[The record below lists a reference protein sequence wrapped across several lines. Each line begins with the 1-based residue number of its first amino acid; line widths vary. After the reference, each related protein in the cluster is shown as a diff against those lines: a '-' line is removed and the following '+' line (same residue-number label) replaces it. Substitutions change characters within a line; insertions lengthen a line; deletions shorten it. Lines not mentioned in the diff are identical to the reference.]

1 MGEAFRYIRDGYL
14 ELAFTGG
21 SESSINPLGI
31 GGFSVMRA
39 LNGSNDPTQAS
50 IPFDARR
57 SGFVMGEGAG
67 VLIFEELEH
76 ALKRGAK
83 IYAEVVGYGS
93 TTDAFHITAPDE
105 EASGITYCLTQTL
118 KDANVQPTVVD
129 YINAHGTS
137 TILNDKIETLG
148 IKKAFQDHAYR
159 LNISSTKSMT
169 GHMLGATGAIESMVC
184 VLALRDNK
192 IPPTINYQVQDP
204 LCDLNYTPNKMVER
218 SVQYAMNINVGFGGQ
233 NAALLFKKWTGPHGA

>member
-1 MGEAFRYIRDGYL
+1 
-14 ELAFTGG
+14 
-21 SESSINPLGI
+21 
-31 GGFSVMRA
+31 
-39 LNGSNDPTQAS
+39 
-50 IPFDARR
+50 
-57 SGFVMGEGAG
+57 
-67 VLIFEELEH
+67 
-76 ALKRGAK
+76 
-83 IYAEVVGYGS
+83 
-93 TTDAFHITAPDE
+93 
-105 EASGITYCLTQTL
+105 
-118 KDANVQPTVVD
+118 VD